1 MSAVGSEVYE
11 RAKKVGISGGL
22 TADEAQ
28 DEALEYAE
36 SDPEPYPPESVDSI
50 DATALPAAAA
60 YMHEQEWER
69 DVVPE
74 AIPDQDEFIRCLDYS
89 TERCSISQFVEESDE
104 KRNEYLIRT
113 LYTLSEDLNSS
124 TIDDSINSML
134 SEPGKDTAVPMAQ
147 YIDDI
152 SEIVGDQDII
162 QEIYNTIWDYE
173 DARNIALAKV
183 PAEEVPKPKDVQY
196 EEVQGVELSEGTVV
210 PRLRSMKG
218 AGQCKLMDR
227 GHMQSL
233 VLDGDLDN
241 YPPVSEIDD
250 RTEETHARNTTLIRV
265 GDEMIGAI
273 KDVGQSSM
281 VGLQNVKQE
290 GKIPIE
296 KGRSYRVSYNVID
309 QQESS
314 QIVNGW
320 RVLDLDRVEVRPM
333 RRLGDNASTD
343 ESPAEFREMID
354 ERMETLEL

>member
-1 MSAVGSEVYE
+1 MSVSDSRVYE
-11 RAKKVGISGGL
+11 RAKKVGMSGGL
-22 TADEAQ
+22 TADEAR
-28 DEALEYAE
+28 DEAKEY
-36 SDPEPYPPESVDSI
+36 PEPHSPESVDSI
-50 DATALPAAAA
+50 DSGNLPAAAA
-60 YMHEQEWER
+60 YMHEQEWEG
-69 DVVPE
+69 DAVPGT
-74 AIPDQDEFIRCLDYS
+74 IQDQDEFIECLDYS
-89 TERCSISQFVEESDE
+89 VERDSISQFIQRSDE

-113 LYTLSEDLNSS
+113 LYTLSEDLKTS
-124 TIDDSINSML
+124 TVDDSINAML
-134 SEPGKDTAVPMAQ
+134 SESQRDAALPMAQ

-162 QEIYNTIWDYE
+162 QEVYDTVWDYE

-183 PAEEVPKPKDVQY
+183 PAEDIPSCVYDVSH
-196 EEVQGVELSEGTVV
+196 EKVQGVELSEGSVI

-218 AGQCKLMDR
+218 AGQCKQMEK
-227 GHMQSL
+227 GHKETL
-233 VLDGDLDN
+233 VLDEDLDK
-241 YPPVSEIDD
+241 YPSVSE
-250 RTEETHARNTTLIRV
+250 TGHETKDVNARNTTLIRV
-265 GDEMIGAI
+265 EDELVGAL
-273 KDVGQSSM
+273 KDVGSRSM